1 MKYALFSVLFTVI
14 LSFTVSHTATAQV
27 EVDHSAFSSVL
38 QSHVKDGR
46 VDYAGI
52 KKDGRF
58 APYLAS
64 LSSTKASALKGTE
77 RLAFWINV
85 YNAFTIKLICDNFP
99 LKSIRDLSN
108 GKVWDRPLVT
118 IEQTTYTLNEIEND
132 VIRPLGDNRIHF
144 ALVCAARSCPPLRS
158 EAYRADILDAQLQ
171 EQAERFLADE
181 TKNYLDT
188 YQHKA
193 TLSHVFEWY
202 LGDFG
207 RTHAQLLQ
215 ALQPFLT
222 EPIRMSI
229 KRELPLWTVQ
239 WMDYDW
245 SLNGK

>member
-1 MKYALFSVLFTVI
+1 MKSVRLKLLLACF
-14 LSFTVSHTATAQV
+14 VSTMVVVSSAAQVDHTAF
-27 EVDHSAFSSVL
+27 SAVL
-38 QSHVKDGR
+38 GSHVRNGM

-52 KKDGRF
+52 KRDKRF

-64 LSSTKASALKGTE
+64 LSATAASTLTGHE

-118 IEQTTYTLNEIEND
+118 IDHINYSLNEIEND
-132 VIRPLGDNRIHF
+132 VIRPLGDHRIHF

-158 EAYRADILDAQLQ
+158 EAYRADILDAQLRD
-171 EQAERFLADE
+171 QAERFLADQSRN
-181 TKNYLDT
+181 TFDT
-188 YQHKA
+188 YTHVAK
-193 TLSHVFEWY
+193 LSHVFEWY

-215 ALQPFLT
+215 ALQPFLA
-222 EPIRMSI
+222 EPIKSSI

>member
-1 MKYALFSVLFTVI
+1 MKSALFSALVI
-14 LSFTVSHTATAQV
+14 ASICFGSVFAATGQ
-27 EVDHSAFSSVL
+27 VDHSAFSAVL
-38 QSHVKDGR
+38 GSHVRDGR

-64 LSSTKASALKGTE
+64 LTSTKASGLKGAD
-77 RLAFWINV
+77 RMAFWINV

-144 ALVCAARSCPPLRS
+144 ALVCAARSCPPLLS
-158 EAYRADILDAQLQ
+158 EAYTAANVDSLLDV
-171 EQAERFLADE
+171 QARKFLNDPTMNRFDDAAG
-181 TKNYLDT
+181 
-188 YQHKA
+188 KA
-193 TLSHVFEWY
+193 YLSHVFEWY
-202 LGDFG
+202 LADFG
-207 RTHAQLLQ
+207 KTHADLLRSISRYVQ
-215 ALQPFLT
+215 Q
-222 EPIRMSI
+222 PIRARLE
-229 KRELPLWTVQ
+229 KEPKAWTIV
-239 WMDYDW
+239 WNDYDW